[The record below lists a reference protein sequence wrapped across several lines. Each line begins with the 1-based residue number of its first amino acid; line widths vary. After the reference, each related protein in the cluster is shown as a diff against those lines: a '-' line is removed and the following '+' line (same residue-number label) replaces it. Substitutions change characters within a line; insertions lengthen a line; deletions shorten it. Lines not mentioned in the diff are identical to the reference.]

1 MYEPMK
7 SVAGLIYFGALMLA
21 TAVLVRILAL
31 RAAHQRK
38 QVSDLPQDEIQ
49 QGEAIELEDF
59 YQLKKGPWTNT
70 SFTLAASAVAC
81 KTL

>member
-1 MYEPMK
+1 MK

-49 QGEAIELEDF
+49 QGEAIELEK
-59 YQLKKGPWTNT
+59 YAK
-70 SFTLAASAVAC
+70 
-81 KTL
+81 

>member
-21 TAVLVRILAL
+21 TAVLVRILVL

-38 QVSDLPQDEIQ
+38 QVSELPQDEIE
-49 QGEAIELEDF
+49 QGETIELE
-59 YQLKKGPWTNT
+59 KVRKI
-70 SFTLAASAVAC
+70 A
-81 KTL
+81 

>member
-49 QGEAIELEDF
+49 QGEAIELE
-59 YQLKKGPWTNT
+59 KVRK
-70 SFTLAASAVAC
+70 VA
-81 KTL
+81 